1 MFLVIVLIGKEL
13 PLPCTAQLAFADISN
28 FSRDLWPFFPP
39 AAFNSLSFALFP
51 SQKQLRTASLGDFK
65 HNSQATYHLVGFGL
79 AFSRSF
85 EEKTKQKSSAN
96 LQVML
101 TFTFKSTVNE
111 SFKV

>member
-65 HNSQATYHLVGFGL
+65 HNSQATYDLVL
-79 AFSRSF
+79 CPQSMVW
-85 EEKTKQKSSAN
+85 EKTTSSEN
-96 LQVML
+96 LRR
-101 TFTFKSTVNE
+101 
-111 SFKV
+111 

>member
-65 HNSQATYHLVGFGL
+65 HNSQATHYLVGYILCF
-79 AFSRSF
+79 AFSQAF
-85 EEKTKQKSSAN
+85 KEKTMSSEN
-96 LQVML
+96 
-101 TFTFKSTVNE
+101 FRR
-111 SFKV
+111 